1 MILKTEY
8 KKVLFSL
15 EIEKEHFQDYAQMM
29 GDKFN
34 RLPPQT
40 LIEIKKGN
48 LCSYNILI
56 ESQFADETYTHYL
69 SSVLLTSNEE
79 EFVGELGEYL
89 DQEETFEEILKLR
102 TKYAVSP
109 GPEWRVSLP
118 LK

>member
-8 KKVLFSL
+8 KKVQFSL
-15 EIEKEHFQDYAQMM
+15 EIEKELFQDYAQMM

-56 ESQFADETYTHYL
+56 ESQLADEVYTHYL

-79 EFVGELGEYL
+79 EFVGELSEYL
-89 DQEETFEEILKLR
+89 DQEGTFEEILKLR
-102 TKYAVSP
+102 NKYAVTP
-109 GPEWRVSLP
+109 GPEWRVSSP